1 MADKDIAWQRWMDQ
15 RVAAMRALEAFLRE
29 RGVDATRD
37 GDLYGHVFS
46 IHGWLG
52 RFDNREARR
61 FELDRM
67 ERVFWSST
75 RPSEHQLSGRRAVAL
90 WRLHQQ
96 LSEADDLLLIDRDQR
111 D

>member
-1 MADKDIAWQRWMDQ
+1 MADDDIAWQRWMDQ
-15 RVAAMRALEAFLRE
+15 RVLAMRALAEFLRE
-29 RGVDATRD
+29 RGVDATKD

-67 ERVFWSST
+67 ERAFWGHT
-75 RPSEHQLSGRRAVAL
+75 RTPSDHQLSGRRAVAL

-96 LSEADDLLLIDRDQR
+96 LREAEDLLPIGHVA
-111 D
+111 